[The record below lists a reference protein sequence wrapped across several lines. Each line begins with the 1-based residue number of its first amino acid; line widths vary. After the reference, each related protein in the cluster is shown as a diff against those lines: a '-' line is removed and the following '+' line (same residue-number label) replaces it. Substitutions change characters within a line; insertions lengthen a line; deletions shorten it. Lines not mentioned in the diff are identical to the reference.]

1 MNKSIIWTIAYKD
14 MKAITTNSQ
23 IWLGMVLLPLILCV
37 ILPLILILTAK
48 WAPIDSNDTA
58 KFVATILKA
67 LPQGETKTKLE
78 SLPSI
83 NHQIIYVMVNY
94 MLGSMFL
101 IIPCLN
107 SMMVAANSFVGEKE
121 RRTLESLLFAPITV
135 KELFVGK
142 VLSAFLPAITISI
155 VSFILF
161 GIVVNIAT
169 AGMFD
174 KIIFPNANWLLLVF
188 WLSPLVALFTIL
200 INVLIS
206 ARVRSFQA
214 AQQLGSTV
222 ILPIVALVV
231 AQATGLLLISP
242 LLLFFIGVVL
252 LAGNVFVLRKVTKY
266 NNRNA
271 LFERQI

>member
-1 MNKSIIWTIAYKD
+1 MNKSIIWTIANKD

-48 WAPIDSNDTA
+48 WAPVDSNDTA

-67 LPQGETKTKLE
+67 LPHGETKTKLE
-78 SLPSI
+78 SLPSM

-94 MLGSMFL
+94 MLGSLFL

-142 VLSAFLPAITISI
+142 VLAAFLPAITISI

-174 KIIFPNANWLLLVF
+174 ERIFPNANWLLLVL
-188 WLSPLVALFTIL
+188 WLAPLVALFTIL

-206 ARVRSFQA
+206 ARVQSFQA
-214 AQQLGSTV
+214 AQQLGGTV
-222 ILPIVALVV
+222 ILPIIALVV

-242 LLLFFIGVVL
+242 LLLFFIGVAL
-252 LAGNVFVLRKVTKY
+252 LAGNVFVLRKITKY
-266 NNRNA
+266 NNRNT